1 VANQMRASLRLAST
15 DPRTIGNSVSAC
27 HGYYADKVKPRR
39 AVIVGPKRISWF
51 FLGIIRHSA

>member
-1 VANQMRASLRLAST
+1 MRASLRLAST